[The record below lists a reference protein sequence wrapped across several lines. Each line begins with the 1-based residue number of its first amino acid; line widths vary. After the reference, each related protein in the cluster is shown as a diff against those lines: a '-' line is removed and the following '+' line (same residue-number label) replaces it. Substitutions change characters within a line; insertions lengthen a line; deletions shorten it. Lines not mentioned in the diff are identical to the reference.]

1 MRNEPEYAI
10 IIIPDFAMPAP
21 DFFGKMGYD
30 LKLFQGGHKHFAKAA
45 DFLKYVGPGLLVT
58 VGFIDPGNWASNIAA
73 GSKYGYTLLWMVTLS
88 TLMLIVL
95 QHNAAHLG
103 IVTGKCMSEAATEY
117 MRPWLKNTVL
127 ITAVGAS
134 ISTALAEILGAA
146 IALNMLLHLPLKIGT
161 LLTLAVVLVLQ
172 FTNSYQKIE
181 KIIIGFVSLI
191 GLSFLFEIS
200 IVHNDWSAAAA
211 GWVTPAFPSGSIV
224 VIMSV
229 LGAVVMPHNLFL
241 HSEIIQSRQ
250 WNLQDETVIRRQLKY
265 EFGDTLLSMG
275 IGWAINSAMIL
286 MAAAT
291 FFTSRTVVD
300 DLAQAEVMLRPL
312 LGNAAGLVFA
322 VALLFAGLSSS
333 ITAGMAGGSIF
344 AGIFAEPY
352 NIKDIHS
359 KTGVLLTMVPAA
371 LIIFL
376 IRSPFDGLIYSQM
389 LLSIQLPIT
398 IFTQIYLT
406 SSPKVMGRHANSKLD
421 KVLLWIIG
429 LIVTIL
435 NVALLTSYM

>member
-1 MRNEPEYAI
+1 M
-10 IIIPDFAMPAP
+10 
-21 DFFGKMGYD
+21 
-30 LKLFQGGHKHFAKAA
+30 KLFPGEHKHFAKAA
-45 DFLKYVGPGLLVT
+45 DFLKFVGPGLLVT

-73 GSKYGYTLLWMVTLS
+73 GSQYGYTLLWMVTLS
-88 TLMLIVL
+88 TLMLIML

-117 MRPWLKNTVL
+117 MRPWLKNIVL
-127 ITAVGAS
+127 ISAMGAS
-134 ISTALAEILGAA
+134 VSTALAEILGAA
-146 IALNMLLHLPLKIGT
+146 IALNMLFHLPIKIGT
-161 LLTLAVVLVLQ
+161 LLTLLVVLVLQ
-172 FTNSYQKIE
+172 FTNSYKKIE

-191 GLSFLFEIS
+191 GLSFLFELS
-200 IVHNDWSAAAA
+200 NVHIEWGAAAA
-211 GWVTPAFPSGSIV
+211 GWVTPAFPSGSMV

-250 WNLQDETVIRRQLKY
+250 WNLQDESVIRRQLKY

-291 FFTSRTVVD
+291 FFTGGIVVD
-300 DLAQAEVMLRPL
+300 DLTQAEAMLRPL
-312 LGNAAGLVFA
+312 LGPAAGIVFA

-359 KTGVLLTMVPAA
+359 KAGVLLTMVPAA

-376 IRSPFDGLIYSQM
+376 IRTPFDGLIYSQM

-406 SSPKVMGRHANSKLD
+406 SSKKVMGRYANSKVD
-421 KVLLWIIG
+421 QILLWAIG
-429 LIVTIL
+429 LTVTGL
-435 NVALLTSYM
+435 NIALLVSYL